1 MGNGDDEET
10 KKNSEAQAIVELLKV
25 VEPVVS
31 ATKRGPLGVAM
42 LLDNMGVSEEL
53 IGQDAS
59 KLYETVESDV
69 TTNGAKIEKA
79 ITGIVSQVQSVP
91 DIDGIED
98 LDDVD
103 WGNVYEELDPQDLL
117 QSLKS
122 IVSSVKAIYGTIEML
137 QQIDIQ
143 DPDMATLGDQ
153 VFDYLVVN
161 YLETNHGE
169 LYGFLKTFGVIT
181 SRKGDHGKPENIDL
195 GAIAEAVEDPNE
207 IPKELFNWAKQNEPF
222 LATLLLQRLL
232 QTFWGKH
239 VPAKLNQ
246 AGEDTLAGATHK
258 SKSEIANLQPGD
270 TQGTDAMDGWGQKLL
285 LPLFGAS
292 YDGGQFETGLKLVPL
307 PPNEGQF
314 LPGVAVVTYGQL
326 DSGMSGKLGEEWKAS
341 VEGDGKLANRGVA
354 INPGVDSGLNFHFVN
369 TEGSSQGTPSG
380 QSEDQLVFTADL
392 EYVGS
397 GESAQATAGN
407 TSQSGGKMQKPIVG
421 TVVGKISMDGLAV
434 SSRFEYA
441 NDQFQFMAEFTTTG
455 VISVDPKGGFLDKII
470 PKPIGYDFE
479 VTLGWSTREG
489 FYLQNGGTLMIS
501 LADNI
506 PLGPLQIKETFL
518 GLDLGELGGG
528 GGDGGGGGASAPAL
542 PTVFSATPKLD
553 IGFMTAEVMR
563 TGIKADLSFPG
574 GVEGNLGPADLD
586 LGFKPPQ
593 GLALSVDAGPVSGGG
608 MLRFFPDQHRYSG
621 ALQLSVGP
629 LSLTAIGLLKTKLPG
644 GGDGYSFL
652 LLITAEF
659 PPVQLGFG
667 FTLNGVGGLFGLH
680 RGMKTDVLGK
690 KVRTGNVDSVL
701 FPENVVENAQQII
714 SDLRAIF
721 PPKKDVHV
729 VGPMVKMGWGSPTLL
744 TMEVGVILELPTFE
758 IAIVGAFHLNLP
770 DEDAPLI
777 TINLAVLGVLDVP
790 DQRLAITASL
800 YDSRI
805 VMWTVSGDMAM
816 RLRWGDD
823 AKFMLSVGGFHPRYE
838 PPKGFPELDRVKAS
852 LGAPSGNPR
861 IELKGYLA
869 TTPNTFQ
876 VGAGVYLH
884 AEAGPATVDGALAF
898 DALFKF
904 NPFKFVID
912 FLAKLSVEIKGHGLS
927 IKVDGT
933 IMGPGPMRIKGTV
946 KIEILFI
953 SITTKVDVKLG
964 SGGEK
969 EELPR
974 AKVMPKLTTEL
985 GKSENW
991 AAQVPDS
998 ADSLVTIRDGL
1009 GEQSEGAESGQTQN
1023 EGQSEAESEGS
1034 DEVLAHPL
1042 GGISVRQTVV
1052 PLQSRIEKFGNM
1064 VPRDYEE
1071 FRITDVQV
1079 DGTSLGTGAKRE
1091 RFAPAKYK
1099 QMKDSEKLNSPSF
1112 VEREAGR
1119 AAGSDTCYFAGAS
1132 ADTSGRADELR
1143 RTAKLEYETSVVDE
1157 REEKHAAPLSSLG
1170 RFGTVPQERA
1180 RFGIPL
1186 VEVPKLLD
1194 ETALARSDLR
1204 REFTTPEADL
1214 YGLPGGTVIG
1224 ERADRTLPAG
1234 TVEVVQPVDTVAGA
1248 DGTVTGGGREG
1259 TVIDGG
1265 PGGDSLDGRAVDEQV
1280 ILGESAGAEQGGLLR
1295 EQGDGVINIGGSR

>member
-1 MGNGDDEET
+1 MSNGSEGDGAE
-10 KKNSEAQAIVELLKV
+10 KNSEAQAIVEVLKV

-31 ATKRGPLGVAM
+31 ATKRGPMGMAM

-53 IGQDAS
+53 IGQDAA

-69 TTNGAKIEKA
+69 TTNGAKIETA
-79 ITGIVSQVQSVP
+79 ITSIVGQLQSIP

-98 LDDVD
+98 LNDVD
-103 WGNVYEELDPQDLL
+103 WGKVYEELDPQDLL
-117 QSLKS
+117 KSLKS

-137 QQIDIQ
+137 QEIDIQ
-143 DPDMATLGDQ
+143 DPEMATLGDQ
-153 VFDYLVVN
+153 VFDYLLVN
-161 YLETNHGE
+161 YLETHYGE

-181 SRKGDHGKPENIDL
+181 SRTGDHGKPENIDL
-195 GAIAEAVEDPNE
+195 GAVVEAVEDPNE
-207 IPKELFNWAKQNEPF
+207 IPKELFNWAKSNEPF

-232 QTFWGKH
+232 QTFWGTH
-239 VPAKLNQ
+239 VPAKLSK
-246 AGEDTLAGATHK
+246 AGEDTLAGATGK
-258 SKSEIANLQPGD
+258 SKSELANLQPGD
-270 TQGTDAMDGWGQKLL
+270 MQDTDAMDGWGQKLL

-307 PPNEGQF
+307 PPKDGQF

-326 DSGMSGKLGEEWKAS
+326 DSGMSGTLGDDWTAS
-341 VEGDGKLANRGVA
+341 IEGDGHLANRGVA
-354 INPGVDSGLNFHFVN
+354 INPGVDSGLNFSFVN
-369 TEGSSQGTPSG
+369 TEGSSAGTPG
-380 QSEDQLVFTADL
+380 GESEDQLVFTADL
-392 EYVGS
+392 EYVGGS
-397 GESAQATAGN
+397 ESAQASASGSGN
-407 TSQSGGKMQKPIVG
+407 RMRKPIVG

-441 NDQFQFMAEFTTTG
+441 NDQFQFVAEFTTIG
-455 VISVDPKGGFLDKII
+455 IISVDPKGGFLDKVI
-470 PKPIGYDFE
+470 PKPIAYDFE
-479 VTLGWSTREG
+479 VTLGWSTKQG

-501 LADNI
+501 LADNL

-528 GGDGGGGGASAPAL
+528 SGAGAPAI
-542 PTVFSATPKLD
+542 PTVFSSTPKLD
-553 IGFMTAEVMR
+553 IGFLTAEVMR

-574 GVEGNLGPADLD
+574 GTDGNLGPADLD

-608 MLRFFPDQHRYSG
+608 MLRFFPEQHRYSG

-690 KVRTGNVDSVL
+690 KVRTGNVDSIL
-701 FPENVVENAQQII
+701 FPENVIENAQQII

-777 TINLAVLGVLDVP
+777 TINLAVLGVLDPP
-790 DQRLAITASL
+790 DQRLAVTASL

-861 IELKGYLA
+861 IEFKGYLA

-898 DALFKF
+898 DALFEF
-904 NPFKFVID
+904 DPFGFVID
-912 FLAKLSVEIKGHGLS
+912 FLAKLKIQIKGHGLN
-927 IKVDGT
+927 IEVDGT
-933 IMGPGPMRIKGTV
+933 MMGPGPMRIKGTV
-946 KIEILFI
+946 EIEILFI
-953 SITTKVDVKLG
+953 SVTTKVDVKLG
-964 SGGEK
+964 SGGET

-985 GKSENW
+985 GKSANW

-1009 GEQSEGAESGQTQN
+1009 KADSESESG
-1023 EGQSEAESEGS
+1023 GQSQGEGDS
-1034 DEVLAHPL
+1034 GGDSAEVLAHPL
-1042 GGISVRQTVV
+1042 GGIDVRQTVV

-1064 VPRDYEE
+1064 VPRDYEQ
-1071 FRITDVQV
+1071 FRIADLQV
-1079 DGTSLGTGAKRE
+1079 DGTSLATDAKRE

-1099 QMKDSEKLNSPSF
+1099 KMKDSEKLNSPSF

-1119 AAGSDTCYFAGAS
+1119 AAGSDACYFAGADE
-1132 ADTSGRADELR
+1132 ATSGRAAELR
-1143 RTAKLEYETSVVDE
+1143 RTTKLEYETSVVDE

-1170 RFGTVPQERA
+1170 RFADVRPERA

-1186 VEVPKLLD
+1186 VEVTKLLN

-1204 REFTTPEADL
+1204 QEFTTPEADV
-1214 YGLPGGTVIG
+1214 YGLPGGKVIG

-1234 TVEVVQPVDTVAGA
+1234 TVEEVQPAETVGGSGGDGTVAGGGR
-1248 DGTVTGGGREG
+1248 DGTVFDGESGVDAVGGKA
-1259 TVIDGG
+1259 I
-1265 PGGDSLDGRAVDEQV
+1265 DEQV
-1280 ILGESAGAEQGGLLR
+1280 VLGESAVAEQGELLR
-1295 EQGDGVINIGGSR
+1295 EQGAGVINIGGSR